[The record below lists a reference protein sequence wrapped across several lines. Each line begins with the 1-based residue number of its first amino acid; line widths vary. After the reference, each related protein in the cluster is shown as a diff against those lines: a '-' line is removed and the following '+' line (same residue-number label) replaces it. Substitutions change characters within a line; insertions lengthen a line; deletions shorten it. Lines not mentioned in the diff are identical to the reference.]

1 MIGILIYLLTPPVV
15 AALVFLEHRL
25 LWRVKRDTGLEAATG
40 RILFFVIYLAPLV
53 IYLITATAISGAYLT
68 GTYAWLGE
76 TQSIGLLEQFGFNL
90 LLVVMVTW
98 PFLGMYSILG
108 GSIAFLVWQEKD
120 PHAALS
126 VDTGSY

>member
-25 LWRVKRDTGLEAATG
+25 LWRVKRDTSLEASTS
-40 RILFFVIYLAPLV
+40 RILFFVIFLSPLV
-53 IYLITATAISGAYLT
+53 FYLVAATAISGIYLT

-76 TQSIGLLEQFGFNL
+76 TQSIGLLEQFWFNL
-90 LLVVMVTW
+90 LIVVMVTW
-98 PFLGMYSILG
+98 PFLGMYTILG
-108 GSIAFLVWQEKD
+108 GLIAFLVWREPDQYKG
-120 PHAALS
+120 LR